1 MLKSIMLPEI
11 FFGLNPKSIEL
22 RSVDYERIFN
32 LLGMEHVGNASTC
45 ILSISLIQ
53 KRAFLYFY
61 YNFRKNISRGHLI
74 SKCLFGVFTF
84 FQKMNENKPT
94 VVKSNLFVRFLEEMS
109 AWKNHFNFVWPLYI
123 HGKQVLIPNYFRLT
137 LVIWHYLHTE

>member
-1 MLKSIMLPEI
+1 MLPEI

-94 VVKSNLFVRFLEEMS
+94 SSKVEFVRLFY
-109 AWKNHFNFVWPLYI
+109 WKRRCLQKNQRTNSTLLLVKLFSFVFWKKVKTPKRHFEIN
-123 HGKQVLIPNYFRLT
+123 
-137 LVIWHYLHTE
+137 